1 MSFLSICF
9 LRSFSNLR
17 RVWKGG
23 TAVADLLALLAT
35 STGRQRC
42 WQSGVRGVSGRTS
55 GQEGGSLHRWVVQSH
70 GGVQNFVNAH
80 PDARPPGC
88 NDARSLSHCDVD
100 QGFRS
105 GTTKARQVGREHLQE
120 AEERTSQTWDLFVA
134 TAHQLCSSVG
144 SERMSHV
151 RLPHE
156 TNAEGALS
164 FKMLSKHGRH
174 VCEDQSSCNT
184 ADSRLN
190 PISEGAC

>member
-105 GTTKARQVGREHLQE
+105 GTTQARQVGREHLKKQRSGL
-120 AEERTSQTWDLFVA
+120 ARPGICLSLLLTSFAQASAQKGCLMLGFHTRPM
-134 TAHQLCSSVG
+134 QK
-144 SERMSHV
+144 
-151 RLPHE
+151 
-156 TNAEGALS
+156 AL
-164 FKMLSKHGRH
+164 
-174 VCEDQSSCNT
+174 
-184 ADSRLN
+184 
-190 PISEGAC
+190 